1 MKEFSGKVLLLTG
14 ATGGIGRA
22 IASAFVEAG
31 ANVVLADIREDAV
44 LEFARSI
51 DPRGETAV
59 GLGYDAADPAD
70 AERAVELGLSRFG
83 RLDFVV
89 PAAAVYEEHAFVTMT
104 DAQWRKT
111 ISINLDGVFYLC
123 RRAVPVMPEGSSIVT
138 IASEAAHTGSSVSH
152 AHYGASKG
160 GVMTFTRSLARELA
174 PRIRVNSVSPGTIN
188 TSMVE
193 NFIRRSGESQLAIT
207 PMGRWG
213 LPHEVADSV
222 TFLCGRSAT
231 YITGQTIHVNGGSY
245 IGG

>member
-1 MKEFSGKVLLLTG
+1 VKEFSGRVLLLTG

-22 IASAFVEAG
+22 IASAFVEAK
-31 ANVVLADIREDAV
+31 ARVVLADIREDSV

-51 DPRGETAV
+51 DPEGNTAV

-70 AERAVELGLSRFG
+70 AERAVKLSLSRFG

-89 PAAAVYEEHAFVTMT
+89 PAAAVYEEHAFLTMT

-111 ISINLDGVFYLC
+111 ISVNLDGVFYLC
-123 RRAVPVMPEGSSIVT
+123 RRAVPVMPDGGSIVT

-160 GVMTFTRSLARELA
+160 GIMTFTRSLARELA

-188 TSMVE
+188 TPMVE
-193 NFIRRSGESQLAIT
+193 NFIRQSGEAQLAIT

-213 LPHEVADSV
+213 LPSEVADAV
-222 TFLCGRSAT
+222 TFLCSRSAS